1 MPFTLSHPAAVLPLL
16 RRPFSAA
23 ALVAGALAPDLPYFA
38 RSTPV
43 PVSAQ
48 SWYEPYMNATTSHTL
63 LGALTVSLPYA
74 VALWGLFLLA
84 RRPVGSLLPAPA
96 AGTRPP
102 EPDGASV
109 LLRRAGWAL
118 LSLVIG
124 IATHLVWDSFTHSDG
139 YVVMHVPFLST
150 PLAGDLTWARALQ
163 HVSTIGG
170 LVIIAVYLWRRR
182 SRLRPPTLPDG
193 GALCGSSGSP
203 PASPSSAR
211 SPAPSSGGAAVQG
224 SPGGTWSR
232 ACSPTSRPAPA
243 PHSSPHCSSTSCAGG
258 PSGVSA
264 RSAGRADAL
273 LQAEPS
279 RAVPAPG
286 LPQPGIAAARGQE
299 LRMRTFLGDAAMLHH
314 DHAVRCGGLVQPVRD
329 DEGLTSAP
337 SCSGGTITSGRTSSR
352 RS

>member
-48 SWYEPYMNATTSHTL
+48 SWYEPYLNATTSHTM

-74 VALWGLFLLA
+74 VALWGLFLVA

-96 AGTRPP
+96 GTRPP
-102 EPDGASV
+102 ERDHGGTSA
-109 LLRRAGWAL
+109 LLRRAGWVL
-118 LSLVIG
+118 LSLLIG

-139 YVVMHVPFLST
+139 YVVMHVPYLST

-182 SRLRPPTLPDG
+182 SRLRP
-193 GALCGSSGSP
+193 
-203 PASPSSAR
+203 ASP
-211 SPAPSSGGAAVQG
+211 
-224 SPGGTWSR
+224 
-232 ACSPTSRPAPA
+232 
-243 PHSSPHCSSTSCAGG
+243 AGR
-258 PSGVSA
+258 
-264 RSAGRADAL
+264 RSALRL
-273 LQAEPS
+273 LGIVA
-279 RAVPAPG
+279 
-286 LPQPGIAAARGQE
+286 GIAAVGAVAGTLE
-299 LRMRTFLGDAAMLHH
+299 WWGGGSGL
-314 DHAVRCGGLVQPVRD
+314 AVRDVVEGVLSDVATGAGAALIAAALLYVAGWWVARAVGG
-329 DEGLTSAP
+329 
-337 SCSGGTITSGRTSSR
+337 R
-352 RS
+352 R